1 MCDRGGTKQDRYEA
15 YPFLQLR
22 LICHC
27 IFQTVIIFNV
37 AVSSSAPALAEVLF
51 QSFLHDRFSIILVKD
66 VEPLTPC
73 ISEMLNMPP
82 HNLAAYRVK
91 GACRAQ
97 QYMSCAHASCN
108 WAFGLA
114 KLLA

>member
-1 MCDRGGTKQDRYEA
+1 MCDRGGTKQDSYKA

-27 IFQTVIIFNV
+27 VFQTVIIFNV
-37 AVSSSAPALAEVLF
+37 AASNSAPALAEKLF
-51 QSFLHDRFSIILVKD
+51 QSLFHDCFGVILVKD

-73 ISEMLNMPP
+73 ISKMLDVPP
-82 HNLAAYRVK
+82 YNLAAYRVK

-97 QYMSCAHASCN
+97 QYMSCAHGSCN
-108 WAFGLA
+108 RAFGLA

>member
-1 MCDRGGTKQDRYEA
+1 MHDKGGTKQDSFKA

-22 LICHC
+22 LIRHC
-27 IFQTVIIFNV
+27 IFQTVITFNV
-37 AVSSSAPALAEVLF
+37 AASNRAPALAEVLF
-51 QSFLHDRFSIILVKD
+51 QSFFHDRFSIILVKD

-73 ISEMLNMPP
+73 ISQMLDVPP
-82 HNLAAYRVK
+82 HNLAADRVK

-97 QYMSCAHASCN
+97 QYMSCAHGSCN